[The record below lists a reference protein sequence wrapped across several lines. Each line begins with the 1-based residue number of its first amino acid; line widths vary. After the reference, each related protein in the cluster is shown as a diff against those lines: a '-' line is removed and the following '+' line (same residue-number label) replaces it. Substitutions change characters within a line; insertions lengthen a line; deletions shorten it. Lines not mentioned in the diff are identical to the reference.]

1 MRYVKRFLA
10 WLLAQLEPRFSPG
23 EYDRGDDLDD
33 SSDSRKVPPTM
44 ATIHEILPGWFIL
57 TIDGDHHGDFPSFAK
72 ACSRALSLGW
82 RVPAGE

>member
-1 MRYVKRFLA
+1 
-10 WLLAQLEPRFSPG
+10 
-23 EYDRGDDLDD
+23 
-33 SSDSRKVPPTM
+33 M

-57 TIDGDHHGDFPSFAK
+57 TIDGEHQGDFPTFAK